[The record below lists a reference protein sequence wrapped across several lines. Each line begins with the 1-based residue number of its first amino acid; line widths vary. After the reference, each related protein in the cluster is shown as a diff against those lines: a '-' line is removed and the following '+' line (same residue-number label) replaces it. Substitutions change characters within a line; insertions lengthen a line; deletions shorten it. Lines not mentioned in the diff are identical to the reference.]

1 MLSEPSRRLA
11 HDHDALNKLLRQ
23 LKDALARS
31 DLAASHAKL
40 DLFWAK
46 LAVHIRAEHLH
57 LFPAIL
63 ENSNGGSMIS
73 PIQKPSAVEARW
85 AIGRLRA
92 DHEFMMHE
100 LARLIESLR
109 NLSGSDRGSIARELA
124 AILNVIVELE
134 KRLVIHNEF
143 EETQIYR
150 WTASVLNEQAQAEL
164 ARQIERELT
173 NRPSRFPLDV
183 WDNE

>member
-1 MLSEPSRRLA
+1 MLSESSRRLA
-11 HDHDALNKLLRQ
+11 DDHDALNKLLGQ
-23 LKDALARS
+23 LKDALDRS
-31 DLAASHAKL
+31 DVAVSHAKL

-63 ENSNGGSMIS
+63 ENSNGGSMTS

-100 LARLIESLR
+100 LARLIESMR
-109 NLSGSDRGSIARELA
+109 KLSGSQGSVAQELA
-124 AILNVIVELE
+124 AIRSVIVELE

-150 WTASVLNEQAQAEL
+150 WTASVLDSPAQAEL
-164 ARQIERELT
+164 ARQIDEELT
-173 NRPSRFPLDV
+173 NRPSRFPLEV
-183 WDNE
+183 WANE